1 MNKPQGK
8 NRFHFLQSLNRL
20 AVRTQNKFPPVCS
33 VVAPSRA
40 IFPGAPDSTAVG
52 SGTSQGPHP
61 SHLTPT
67 APQHPLPETTSHP
80 RSLCPGPS
88 TELWKTSLVSFICS
102 LGWEV
107 LMASQTSLKMFLLVP
122 NPASQN
128 TLIRT
133 NKVPS
138 PES

>member
-1 MNKPQGK
+1 MLCPDLGCSASGLWW
-8 NRFHFLQSLNRL
+8 NRTAAWAELGRVPLFYLLQYLNRL
-20 AVRTQNKFPPVCS
+20 AVLTQNKFPQVCS

-88 TELWKTSLVSFICS
+88 TELDSTRSV
-102 LGWEV
+102 
-107 LMASQTSLKMFLLVP
+107 VP
-122 NPASQN
+122 KSYRETIGSTEPDH
-128 TLIRT
+128 L
-133 NKVPS
+133 
-138 PES
+138 